1 MIAEFQKQI
10 LRLEREINQLTSE
23 NAVMR
28 SALENIAEN
37 QDPKQT
43 WVFVA
48 VERRLIARRALDQ
61 LEEMTKK
68 RD

>member
-10 LRLEREINQLTSE
+10 LRLEREINQLPSE

>member
-43 WVFVA
+43 WVFVV

>member
-43 WVFVA
+43 
-48 VERRLIARRALDQ
+48 
-61 LEEMTKK
+61 
-68 RD
+68 

>member
-10 LRLEREINQLTSE
+10 LRLEREINQLPSE
-23 NAVMR
+23 NAVTR